1 MGRYKRSDGSVQ
13 EGSLYPYIFLFTIS
27 FVSNALPFGGAPYTL
42 IGAFYAEKLGLVNV
56 ILITALGAASAKV
69 VLYATGLGSRRLM
82 ERNKNYAFFERIVRK
97 RSFLVALFI
106 TAIIPGLPLDDFLY
120 LWGGSVKGDLLKML
134 AVTFAAKLLKSG
146 VEIPLELRALSFA
159 SDLTGVN
166 LLSNVYFQIGSV
178 VFFIVIGVILFVIDW
193 EKTLNWAKEK
203 ITWPLKSSRR
213 RSFQSM

>member
-1 MGRYKRSDGSVQ
+1 MQ
-13 EGSLYPYIFLFTIS
+13 EGNLYPYIFLFAVS
-27 FVSNALPFGGAPYTL
+27 FISNALPFGGAPYTL
-42 IGAFYAEKLGLVNV
+42 IGTFYAKELGLVSV

-82 ERNKNYAFFERIVRK
+82 ERNKNYAFFERAIKK

-120 LWGGSVKGDLLKML
+120 LWGGAVKGDLLRML
-134 AVTFAAKLLKSG
+134 AVTFAAKLLKSSI
-146 VEIPLELRALSFA
+146 EIPLELFVLSIA
-159 SDLTGVN
+159 SQLTGTN
-166 LLSNVYFQIGSV
+166 LLSNVYFQVGAV
-178 VFFIVIGVILFVIDW
+178 AFFVAIGVILFVIDW
-193 EKTLNWAKEK
+193 EKTLNHVKEK